1 MSTFYKSLSEEV
13 TRIFRQSIISPKIAS
28 LNNKTYDIC
37 IKSHMYEDVFVKTIN
52 KYCNGQYMVE
62 PFGNNNLCFDAL
74 ITNIQTGEIIAM
86 QIKSLVIENN
96 CIKIYEQPCAA
107 EVIKDCFTA
116 DQIIDVIVEKYN
128 DRFNREKSRYNFSKL
143 ESLCLVKAPK
153 TILLYDNVFDL
164 NCFNRDEIN
173 LLSFTKSHF
182 LNEKES
188 DSKITRLKFEYH
200 GNTYRFSL
208 SNHTLSIEF
217 LPTTNMSQ
225 YVISNN
231 LKTNSEIVDEII
243 EDSFNN
249 PNDDLFDTELSSGI
263 QYTLLSNDFKLGKVN
278 QTELAKTMIRDTNNV
293 SYNELDVK
301 SKKGTQIKYVNI
313 CEPDNKFTYV
323 LKDSIISK
331 TSQMYRELLDL
342 GGIDSTGLVLKNI
355 RVKNKKQITQ
365 LLL

>member
-143 ESLCLVKAPK
+143 ESLC
-153 TILLYDNVFDL
+153 
-164 NCFNRDEIN
+164 
-173 LLSFTKSHF
+173 
-182 LNEKES
+182 
-188 DSKITRLKFEYH
+188 
-200 GNTYRFSL
+200 
-208 SNHTLSIEF
+208 
-217 LPTTNMSQ
+217 
-225 YVISNN
+225 
-231 LKTNSEIVDEII
+231 
-243 EDSFNN
+243 
-249 PNDDLFDTELSSGI
+249 
-263 QYTLLSNDFKLGKVN
+263 
-278 QTELAKTMIRDTNNV
+278 
-293 SYNELDVK
+293 
-301 SKKGTQIKYVNI
+301 
-313 CEPDNKFTYV
+313 
-323 LKDSIISK
+323 
-331 TSQMYRELLDL
+331 
-342 GGIDSTGLVLKNI
+342 
-355 RVKNKKQITQ
+355 
-365 LLL
+365 

>member
-1 MSTFYKSLSEEV
+1 
-13 TRIFRQSIISPKIAS
+13 
-28 LNNKTYDIC
+28 
-37 IKSHMYEDVFVKTIN
+37 
-52 KYCNGQYMVE
+52 
-62 PFGNNNLCFDAL
+62 
-74 ITNIQTGEIIAM
+74 
-86 QIKSLVIENN
+86 
-96 CIKIYEQPCAA
+96 
-107 EVIKDCFTA
+107 
-116 DQIIDVIVEKYN
+116 
-128 DRFNREKSRYNFSKL
+128 
-143 ESLCLVKAPK
+143 
-153 TILLYDNVFDL
+153 
-164 NCFNRDEIN
+164 
-173 LLSFTKSHF
+173 
-182 LNEKES
+182 
-188 DSKITRLKFEYH
+188 
-200 GNTYRFSL
+200 
-208 SNHTLSIEF
+208 
-217 LPTTNMSQ
+217 MSQ